1 MAIWRLR
8 RVRESGETEIDA
20 QNVAVVE
27 AVSAAAART
36 AAEAL
41 DSRFPSGYWDNAVA
55 EDLEAAAYLGGTF
68 TEVTDL
74 GF

>member
-8 RVRESGETEIDA
+8 RVRESGEKEIDA

-27 AVSAAAART
+27 AASEGAART
-36 AAEAL
+36 AALAL
-41 DSRFPSGYWDNAVA
+41 DSRFPPEYWLNAVA
-55 EDLEAAAYLGGTF
+55 EDLEAAAFLGLTS
-68 TEVTDL
+68 TEVSDA

>member
-8 RVRESGETEIDA
+8 RVRESGENEVDA

-27 AVSAAAART
+27 AASASAART
-36 AAEAL
+36 AAQAL
-41 DSRFPSGYWDNAVA
+41 DSRLPPGYWANAVA
-55 EDLEAAAYLGGTF
+55 EDLEAAPFLGLTA
-68 TEVTDL
+68 TEVEDK